1 MVNWSCKFQLKQP
14 DQSSLS
20 QGRAIFNS
28 QFSSPDSITL
38 SISHL
43 SPLGSQVSIGQLNA
57 NRIESVADWEAIAK
71 KYRLL
76 VGSEIMEVS
85 SGRDLESENSSTV
98 VDPLA
103 AQQAAA
109 AVAANNVNPGAQNQ
123 V

>member
-1 MVNWSCKFQLKQP
+1 M
-14 DQSSLS
+14 
-20 QGRAIFNS
+20 
-28 QFSSPDSITL
+28 
-38 SISHL
+38 
-43 SPLGSQVSIGQLNA
+43 SIGQLNA

-71 KYRLL
+71 KYRQL

-98 VDPLA
+98 VDPLV

-109 AVAANNVNPGAQNQ
+109 AVAGNNVNPGAQNQ

>member
-1 MVNWSCKFQLKQP
+1 MNFPINTEL
-14 DQSSLS
+14 SSRIS
-20 QGRAIFNS
+20 
-28 QFSSPDSITL
+28 DSITL

-71 KYRLL
+71 KYRQL
-76 VGSEIMEVS
+76 VGSEIAEVS
-85 SGRDLESENSSTV
+85 SGRDQENENSSSV
-98 VDPLA
+98 VDPVA

-109 AVAANNVNPGAQNQ
+109 ANNVNNPGAQNQ